1 MNNTIVGNKY
11 IVKGF
16 HEVSDRYR
24 DSQHWVGKMVGC
36 LYSDGEGI
44 IDGDPENTCAC
55 KIKDLET
62 GDELYSCAVYLE
74 EYKEMKK
81 LITEP
86 IDFTGCIP
94 EVAEA
99 LKRGLKVQV
108 LCLDTD
114 YRNPKIVGY
123 DTEFGTYVIEFDDG
137 YTSVTQHEF
146 TLLYQKQTE
155 TRVKKASEIVKWL
168 EDNGYKV
175 DEDGDWDKEKVDCK
189 FLAEMFRYCGKFPD
203 QEEYEWLP
211 EWLEEVEV

>member
-1 MNNTIVGNKY
+1 MNNAIVGNKY

-24 DSQHWVGKMVGC
+24 ASQHWVGKMVGC

-94 EVAEA
+94 EVADA
-99 LKRGLKVQV
+99 LKRGLKVK
-108 LCLDTD
+108 TD
-114 YRNPKIVGY
+114 LGWITAYTDEEYCIFDEDSYYGW
-123 DTEFGTYVIEFDDG
+123 TYVED
-137 YTSVTQHEF
+137 F
-146 TLLYQKQTE
+146 TLLCEKQTE
-155 TRVKKASEIVKWL
+155 TRVKKASQIVKWL